1 MPQGFLEKI
10 RFQCLLANLP
20 LQLGNPSTRL
30 RQFLPGTLACP
41 ALRQCSASTGS
52 HNNRAFARTA
62 RRPKRIG
69 ATSAIGVAPFVQKLA
84 SHPKLPCQSADVL
97 SGLHARHS
105 RYLQFSAQNNCSTT
119 GHAFLLL
126 ELSLILSVSHQGC
139 SPTSSTPSTPVIDP
153 SYPSAAASSAARMR
167 GGDIGRARSRTPVA
181 SRTALATA
189 AKVGTMLA
197 SPAPLTP

>member
-139 SPTSSTPSTPVIDP
+139 SPTSSTHRPQLSTPVIP
-153 SYPSAAASSAARMR
+153 PPPPPAPPGCVAVTSAGREAAPRWR
-167 GGDIGRARSRTPVA
+167 RARRW
-181 SRTALATA
+181 
-189 AKVGTMLA
+189 
-197 SPAPLTP
+197 PLPPRWARCWPRRLP